1 MHTILIAHH
10 DVDFAEELASEL
22 RGSGFYTI
30 VTCPG
35 PFPPQRCI
43 QCDTGYCP
51 LSDGAHLLI
60 YDPTLTSLDEAG
72 NLHYLAAD
80 SALANPDVPILLAW
94 SPDSI
99 PDTAALL
106 AIRESAPWVHVA
118 SSDPST
124 LLRQVREL
132 LLAQAHPLEAIP

>member
-10 DVDFAEELASEL
+10 DVHFAEELASVL
-22 RGSGFYTI
+22 RSSGYYTI

-60 YDPTLTSLDEAG
+60 YDPTLTSPDAQG

-80 SALANPDVPILLAW
+80 SALAHPDIPMLLAW
-94 SPDSI
+94 SPDST
-99 PDTAALL
+99 PDAGALL
-106 AIRESAPWVHVA
+106 AIHDAAPWVHVA
-118 SSDPST
+118 APDIST
-124 LLRQVREL
+124 LRRQVNEL
-132 LLAQAHPLEAIP
+132 VLAQAHPLEATR